1 MLLGK
6 NTFLPGRCGMLPQI
20 YSLVA
25 KFNCSFSESVE
36 DDEKQLMRQKKGT
49 LCISK
54 PDSCSEGPVLP

>member
-1 MLLGK
+1 
-6 NTFLPGRCGMLPQI
+6 MLPQI

-36 DDEKQLMRQKKGT
+36 DDEKQLMRQKEGT